1 MSNNRRKHNSKAL
14 FGGFTAVLFL
24 VTTCMFCSL
33 KPAYSSTTT
42 QVEKQIESVD
52 SVSLQTFLDAE
63 KIIIQKRIESVSALR
78 GRWDS
83 VPTPEQ
89 EKTLSELNTKHNN
102 ELRTLYTE
110 FIKNNI
116 NNPTG
121 WSQLRKV
128 YSLSLEQMKEAISN
142 VSEESLKNPD
152 VATVVARVQSLEN
165 TAVGKPFIDIRMS
178 DANGNDI
185 ALSDFVGKGKYVMI
199 DFTATW
205 CGPCRVGKPAMI
217 ATYNRFKDKGFEIVG
232 VWLDTSHEAW
242 VNGMK
247 ALNLP
252 DWPQMSDLKRE
263 SEGSKLYGISGIPH
277 SVLIDPNGII
287 IDRGLSGRELDAKLT
302 ELLK

>member
-1 MSNNRRKHNSKAL
+1 MNNCNLKNSRKAL
-14 FGGFTAVLFL
+14 FGGLPVALLL
-24 VTTCMFCSL
+24 VTACIFCSL
-33 KPAYSSTTT
+33 KLAYSGTAT
-42 QVEKQIESVD
+42 QVEKQAEPVD
-52 SVSLQTFLDAE
+52 SVLLQTFLDAE
-63 KIIIQKRIESVSALR
+63 KAIIQKRTESASTLR
-78 GRWDS
+78 QSWGS
-83 VPTPEQ
+83 SPTPEQ
-89 EKTLSELNTKHNN
+89 EKTLSELNTKYNN
-102 ELRTLYTE
+102 ELRVLYTE

-152 VATVVARVQSLEN
+152 VATVVARVQALEN

-287 IDRGLSGRELDAKLT
+287 IVRGLSGRELDAKLT